1 MSGSPLPRDAVY
13 FGEVSLSGA
22 VRAAAMMT
30 PRLKE
35 ASKLGFA
42 RAVLP
47 ESGDVDVQGTKLSLS
62 RIAHLKLL
70 AEAIAPCD

>member
-1 MSGSPLPRDAVY
+1 
-13 FGEVSLSGA
+13 
-22 VRAAAMMT
+22 MMT

-47 ESGDVDVQGTKLSLS
+47 ENGEVDVQGMKLSLS
-62 RIAHLKLL
+62 RIAHLKSL
-70 AEAIAPCD
+70 AEATVPCD